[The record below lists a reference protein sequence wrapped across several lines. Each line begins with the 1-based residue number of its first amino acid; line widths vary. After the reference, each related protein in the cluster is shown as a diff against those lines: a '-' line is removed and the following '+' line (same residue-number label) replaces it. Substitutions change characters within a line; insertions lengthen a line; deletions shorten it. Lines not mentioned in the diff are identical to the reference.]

1 MHECLQQHVNF
12 GASLPKITV
21 YAPMLRP
28 LLLVFLFSAVTA
40 SAQKIL
46 IPMDLEQTNHLKA
59 YGIVYWAL
67 TKEQPVDWLLN
78 YRGGSFMMDL
88 STEVASECRIRGVAF
103 EQIDGAA
110 AASIYAEV
118 QAERTNMDVVRLE
131 KAPKIAV
138 YAPPGFRPWDDAVT
152 LVMEYAEVKYTKLW
166 DEEVMQGKLSEYD
179 WLHLHHEDFTGQY
192 GKFYASSAGESWYIQ
207 QVALME
213 NTARKLGFR
222 KVSQLKL
229 AVVEKIR
236 DFVANGGFMFAM
248 CSATDT
254 YDVALAAAGL
264 DICDVIYD
272 GDPMDYEA
280 NSKLDYSRCFAFE
293 NFKVSMNP
301 LQYEYSDIDV
311 DANMILQTEQS
322 DYFTLFDFS
331 AKYDPVPTM
340 LTQCHVNVVKSFLGQ
355 TTAFHKEYIKRSV
368 IVLAEREG
376 TDQVR
381 YIHGNVGRGTFT
393 WYGGHDPEDYRHA
406 VGDPPTDLA
415 LHPTSAG
422 YRLILNNI
430 LFPAAKKKKQ
440 KT

>member
-1 MHECLQQHVNF
+1 M
-12 GASLPKITV
+12 TD
-21 YAPMLRP
+21 Y
-28 LLLVFLFSAVTA
+28 
-40 SAQKIL
+40 
-46 IPMDLEQTNHLKA
+46 
-59 YGIVYWAL
+59 
-67 TKEQPVDWLLN
+67 
-78 YRGGSFMMDL
+78 
-88 STEVASECRIRGVAF
+88 TEAIAAECRIRGVAF
-103 EQIDGAA
+103 ESLDGATA
-110 AASIYAEV
+110 AGVYASV
-118 QAERTNMDVVRLE
+118 QSEKSNTEVVRLE
-131 KAPKIAV
+131 KPPRIAV

-152 LVMEYAEVKYTKLW
+152 LVMEYAEVKYEKLW
-166 DEEVMQGKLSEYD
+166 DEEVMQGRLKEFD
-179 WLHLHHEDFTGQY
+179 WLHLHHEDFTGQH

-207 QVALME
+207 QVALLE
-213 NTARKLGFR
+213 KTARKLGFQ
-222 KVSQLKL
+222 KVSELKK
-229 AVVEKIR
+229 AVVETIR
-236 DFVANGGFMFAM
+236 EFVANGGFMFAM

-254 YDVALAAAGL
+254 YDVALAAASI

-272 GDPMDYEA
+272 GDPADRDA
-280 NSKLDYSRCFAFE
+280 NQKLDYSRTFAFE
-293 NFKVSMNP
+293 NFKLVMNP

-311 DANMILQTEQS
+311 DANMILQTESS

-340 LTQCHVNVVKSFLGQ
+340 LTQCHVNVVKGFLGQ
-355 TTAFHKEYIKRSV
+355 TTAYHKGIIKKSV
-368 IVLAEREG
+368 TVLAERDG

-415 LHPTSAG
+415 LHPTSPG